1 MTDYMQYQSPKVSV
15 SSVSI
20 NSDQSFTSDAQP
32 NIPFVFRK
40 DLTYL
45 NHNVN
50 TSLVGSRDPEDVIDI
65 ICDIEGA
72 IFILC
77 SFKHF
82 DEKSKGDIIKREWVE
97 AELFDP

>member
-1 MTDYMQYQSPKVSV
+1 
-15 SSVSI
+15 
-20 NSDQSFTSDAQP
+20 
-32 NIPFVFRK
+32 
-40 DLTYL
+40 
-45 NHNVN
+45 
-50 TSLVGSRDPEDVIDI
+50 LVGSRDPEDVIDI